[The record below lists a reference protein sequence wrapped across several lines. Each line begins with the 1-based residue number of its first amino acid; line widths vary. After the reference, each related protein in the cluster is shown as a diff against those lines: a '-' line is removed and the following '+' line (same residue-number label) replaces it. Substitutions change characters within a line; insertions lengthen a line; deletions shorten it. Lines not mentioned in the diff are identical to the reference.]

1 MKYLISLEG
10 EHIHI
15 VNSEEELKNFL
26 NNKKIELEK
35 RGCEKVN
42 KWFEDMLNNGFS
54 HHFTYYPE
62 HILPL
67 DETDIEIL
75 QKAIDKK

>member
-10 EHIHI
+10 KHIHI
-15 VNSEEELKNFL
+15 VNNEEELQNFL

-35 RGCEKVN
+35 RGCENVN
-42 KWFEDMLNNGFS
+42 KWLEDMLNNGFT

-62 HILPL
+62 FVLPL
-67 DETDIEIL
+67 DEIDIKNFL
-75 QKAIDKK
+75 KTIDK

>member
-1 MKYLISLEG
+1 MKYLVSLEG

-15 VNSEEELKNFL
+15 INNEEELQNFL

-35 RGCEKVN
+35 RGVQN
-42 KWFEDMLNNGFS
+42 IDKWFEDMQNNGFT
-54 HHFTYYPE
+54 HHFTFYPE
-62 HILPL
+62 FVLPL
-67 DETDIEIL
+67 DEMDIKIF